1 VRPIVLALLGAVFLF
16 NAVPSFA
23 WWNAD
28 WTNRT
33 KVTIN
38 GGAAGIAGAVA
49 QAPVLVRL
57 HTGNFSFLDAKQDG
71 SDLRFVASDDKTP
84 LKYHIE
90 KWDALNELGLVWVQ
104 VPSVAA
110 GTTPTEIWLYSGNE
124 KAAPAD
130 DSKGIWDPAQVA
142 VLQFREGEQ
151 PPKDGTGYAN
161 NASSFTGIIINQSLI
176 GAGAAF
182 NGSGRLSIPA
192 SSSLVFNGAS
202 GLAFSAWIKFA
213 GPQQAVLF
221 SQREGAAPLVVG
233 ISGQRPFALLGK
245 VNAASTNELS
255 LQGWHHIAVTA
266 KDRLVLYVD
275 GQQAATADVA
285 PSEIKGAIEIGANFT
300 GEMDELEIGD
310 GARSADW
317 FKLAAKTQG
326 GEGNIVGI
334 GQAESSKSSGG
345 SSYLAILL
353 GAVTLDG
360 WVVIGILM
368 VMMIVSFAVMIGKS
382 IFVVRTDNANQAFIA
397 QFRKLADLT
406 QLYQTPRSSVDKTG
420 RVRRQVAGGQFAGS
434 SIYRIYHVGVDELQ
448 QRFQTYKERG
458 QPLTLTSQ
466 SIGAIKATI
475 DAGLIKETH
484 RLNKQM
490 VLLTIAISGGPFLG
504 LLGTVVG
511 VMITFAA
518 IAAAGDVNV
527 NSIAPGIAAAL
538 VATVAGLAVA
548 IPALFG
554 YNYLAS
560 RIKNI
565 TTDMQVFADELITKF
580 AENYSN

>member
-1 VRPIVLALLGAVFLF
+1 MRPLVLALLGAVFLF

-38 GGAAGIAGAVA
+38 GGTAGIAGAVT

-57 HTGNFSFLDAKQDG
+57 HTGNFSFLDAKQDA
-71 SDLRFVASDDKTP
+71 SDLRFVAGDDKTP

-130 DSKGIWDPAQVA
+130 DPKGLWDPAQVA

-182 NGSGRLSIPA
+182 NGSERLSIAA
-192 SSSLVFNGAS
+192 SPTLTFNGAS
-202 GLAFSAWIKFA
+202 GLTFSAWIKFA
-213 GPQQAVLF
+213 WPQQAVLF

-233 ISGQRPFALLGK
+233 ISGQRPFAILGK
-245 VNAASTNELS
+245 VNAASTTELS
-255 LQGWHHIAVTA
+255 LQGWHHIALTA

-300 GEMDELEIGD
+300 GEMDELEIGNV
-310 GARSADW
+310 ARSADW

-326 GEGNIVGI
+326 GEGNVVGI

-420 RVRRQVAGGQFAGS
+420 KVRRQVAGGEFAGS

-448 QRFQTYKERG
+448 QRFQTYTERG

-466 SIGAIKATI
+466 SIGAIRATI

-565 TTDMQVFADELITKF
+565 TTDMQIFADELITKF

>member
-1 VRPIVLALLGAVFLF
+1 MRPLVLALLGAVFLF
-16 NAVPSFA
+16 NAAPSLA

-28 WTNRT
+28 WINRI

-71 SDLRFVASDDKTP
+71 SDLRFVAGDDKTP

-110 GTTPTEIWLYSGNE
+110 GTAPTEIWLYSGNE

-130 DSKGIWDPAQVA
+130 DPKGTWDPAQVA

-161 NASSFTGIIINQSLI
+161 NAGSFTGIIINQSLI

-182 NGSGRLSIPA
+182 NGSGRLSFAA
-192 SSSLVFNGAS
+192 SPSLTFNGAN
-202 GLAFSAWIKFA
+202 GLTFSAWIKFA

-221 SQREGAAPLVVG
+221 SQREGAAPLTVG
-233 ISGQRPFALLGK
+233 ISGQRPFAVLGK
-245 VNAASTNELS
+245 VNAAATTELS
-255 LQGWHHIAVTA
+255 LQGWHYIAVTV

-285 PSEIKGAIEIGANFT
+285 LTESKGAIEIGANFT
-300 GEMDELEIGD
+300 GEMDEVEIANVVRG
-310 GARSADW
+310 ADW

-326 GEGNIVGI
+326 GEGNVVGV
-334 GQAESSKSSGG
+334 GQAETSKSSGG

-368 VMMIVSFAVMIGKS
+368 VMMVVSFAVMIGKS

-406 QLYQTPRSSVDKTG
+406 QLYQAPRSSPDKTG
-420 RVRRQVAGGQFAGS
+420 KMRRHVVGGEFASS

-458 QPLTLTSQ
+458 QPLALTSQ

-538 VATVAGLAVA
+538 VATVAGLGVA